1 MKRKVK
7 LFATIAS
14 LCLSIALMA
23 FGVYAASTVTYT
35 AKGTVTYEVTDVF
48 VQIKTRVVGAK
59 RGEDQ
64 PTKGYTGREGGLL
77 GVATANSAW
86 QEVPFFDSTNTP
98 WKSYDANNN
107 ALVGDD
113 AIKTENIGELN
124 FADADLY
131 KIEIQII
138 SNQDQSLK
146 VSKVEISKGSQEENN
161 VLTNA
166 DIIEKEGNAYLIPA
180 GVGQSTTLT
189 FYIGIESASLVAS
202 GAWSIHIEIE
212 QDKLADE

>member
-48 VQIKTRVVGAK
+48 VEVSTKVTGAQ

-64 PTKGYTGREGGLL
+64 PTKGYSGRGGLL
-77 GVATANSAW
+77 ALGKGNVAW
-86 QEVPFFDSTNTP
+86 QDVAVYDSTQDP

-107 ALVGDD
+107 ALVGAD
-113 AIKTENIGELN
+113 AIRTESVGELD
-124 FADADLY
+124 FANADFY
-131 KIEIQII
+131 KIEIKIV
-138 SNQDQSLK
+138 SHQDQSLK
-146 VSKVEISKGSQEENN
+146 VSNVVVSKGSAQENN
-161 VLTNA
+161 ELKNA
-166 DIIEKEGNAYLIPA
+166 DIIARDDNIHLIPA
-180 GVGQSTTLT
+180 GEGSATTLI

-202 GAWSIHIEIE
+202 GAWSINLPIE
-212 QDKLADE
+212 QDKLANE